1 MNKCTFCDKEAV
13 GFTGYQLNMYCEDH
27 KDEAEKVEREFWEQV
42 EKDLE
47 GSEEYGD

>member
-1 MNKCTFCDKEAV
+1 MSKCDFCDNPRV
-13 GFTGYQLNMYCEDH
+13 GYTLRNSYC
-27 KDEAEKVEREFWEQV
+27 DEHEEQAKKLDREFWEQV